1 VGRICE
7 ATSCQICAGSG
18 PWVYVD
24 PKQGINTSGRAASLD
39 EAKGA
44 IPIELAEVPRRV
56 DSLGSAL
63 YLAPTMSLRPRA
75 LPAGFIAPCLP
86 TSAPRPP
93 SGELWLHAR
102 NY

>member
-1 VGRICE
+1 MRTPLE
-7 ATSCQICAGSG
+7 RRSSSSYLHR
-18 PWVYVD
+18 PWC
-24 PKQGINTSGRAASLD
+24 PNHSLFH
-39 EAKGA
+39 G
-44 IPIELAEVPRRV
+44 RV

-75 LPAGFIAPCLP
+75 LPAGFIAPRLP